1 MKSQP
6 TCQTEPMESRR
17 WLNRHQPQTLVTGTM
32 LLYIEGL
39 FNLVR
44 GTELM
49 FIGLAMFPAAY
60 AIANDR
66 RWGWR
71 LGVGAAAVAVLLR
84 IGSIVSYG
92 FTPIVLLI
100 LVFPV
105 ALLALL
111 VHPISREYQRVWF
124 S

>member
-1 MKSQP
+1 M
-6 TCQTEPMESRR
+6 EPRR
-17 WLNRHQPQTLVTGTM
+17 WLNRYQPQTLVTGTM

-60 AIANDR
+60 AIANDKK
-66 RWGWR
+66 WGWR
-71 LGVGAAAVAVLLR
+71 LGVATAAIAILLR
-84 IGSIVSYG
+84 LVSIASYG
-92 FTPIVLLI
+92 LTPTVLLI

-105 ALLALL
+105 ALFALL
-111 VHPISREYQRVWF
+111 VHPSSREHQRLWF

>member
-1 MKSQP
+1 
-6 TCQTEPMESRR
+6 MESRR
-17 WLNRHQPQTLVTGTM
+17 WLNRHQPQTLVSGTV

-44 GTELM
+44 GPELM
-49 FIGLAMFPAAY
+49 LMGLLMFPAAY
-60 AIANDR
+60 GIANER

-71 LGVGAAAVAVLLR
+71 LGVGAAAVALLSR
-84 IGSIVSYG
+84 VRFLFAYG
-92 FTPIVLLI
+92 LTPTILLI
-100 LVFPV
+100 MVFPV

-111 VHPISREYQRVWF
+111 VHPMSREHQRIWF

>member
-1 MKSQP
+1 
-6 TCQTEPMESRR
+6 
-17 WLNRHQPQTLVTGTM
+17 M

-60 AIANDR
+60 AIANDK

-71 LGVGAAAVAVLLR
+71 LGVGAAALAVLLR
-84 IGSIVSYG
+84 LTSIVSHG

>member
-1 MKSQP
+1 VKRHP
-6 TCQTEPMESRR
+6 ACQTEPMESRR
-17 WLNRHQPQTLVTGTM
+17 WLNRYQPQTLVTGTM

-60 AIANDR
+60 AIANDK

-71 LGVGAAAVAVLLR
+71 LGVGAAALAVLLR
-84 IGSIVSYG
+84 LISILSYG
-92 FTPIVLLI
+92 FTPTVLLI

>member
-1 MKSQP
+1 
-6 TCQTEPMESRR
+6 
-17 WLNRHQPQTLVTGTM
+17 M

-60 AIANDR
+60 AIANDK

-71 LGVGAAAVAVLLR
+71 LGVGAAALAVALR
-84 IGSIVSYG
+84 LVSVASFG
-92 FTPIVLLI
+92 FSPRVLLI

>member
-1 MKSQP
+1 
-6 TCQTEPMESRR
+6 
-17 WLNRHQPQTLVTGTM
+17 M

-60 AIANDR
+60 AIANDK

-71 LGVGAAAVAVLLR
+71 LGGGAAALAVLLR
-84 IGSIVSYG
+84 LTSIVSHG

>member
-1 MKSQP
+1 
-6 TCQTEPMESRR
+6 MESRR
-17 WLNRHQPQTLVTGTM
+17 WLNRYQPQTLVTGTM

-49 FIGLAMFPAAY
+49 FIGLVMFPAAY

-71 LGVGAAAVAVLLR
+71 LGVGAAALAVLLR
-84 IGSIVSYG
+84 LTSIVSYG
-92 FTPIVLLI
+92 FTPTVPLI

-105 ALLALL
+105 ALLVLL

>member
-1 MKSQP
+1 MKHHP
-6 TCQTEPMESRR
+6 PCQNDLMEPRR
-17 WLNRHQPQTLVTGTM
+17 WLNRYQPQTLVTGTM

-60 AIANDR
+60 AIANDKK
-66 RWGWR
+66 WGWR
-71 LGVGAAAVAVLLR
+71 LGVATAAIAVLLR
-84 IGSIVSYG
+84 LAFIASYG
-92 FTPIVLLI
+92 LTPTVLLI

-105 ALLALL
+105 ALFALL
-111 VHPISREYQRVWF
+111 LHPSSMEHPRLWF

>member
-1 MKSQP
+1 
-6 TCQTEPMESRR
+6 
-17 WLNRHQPQTLVTGTM
+17 M

-49 FIGLAMFPAAY
+49 FIGLVMFPAAY

-71 LGVGAAAVAVLLR
+71 LGVGAAALAVLLR
-84 IGSIVSYG
+84 LTSIVSHG

>member
-1 MKSQP
+1 M
-6 TCQTEPMESRR
+6 EPRR
-17 WLNRHQPQTLVTGTM
+17 WLNRCQPQTLVTGTV

-49 FIGLAMFPAAY
+49 LIGLAMFPAAY
-60 AIANDR
+60 AIANDK

-71 LGVGAAAVAVLLR
+71 LGVGAAALAVALR
-84 IGSIVSYG
+84 LVSVASFG
-92 FTPIVLLI
+92 FSPRVLLI

>member
-1 MKSQP
+1 
-6 TCQTEPMESRR
+6 
-17 WLNRHQPQTLVTGTM
+17 M

-60 AIANDR
+60 AIANDK

-84 IGSIVSYG
+84 LGSIVSYG

>member
-1 MKSQP
+1 
-6 TCQTEPMESRR
+6 
-17 WLNRHQPQTLVTGTM
+17 
-32 LLYIEGL
+32 
-39 FNLVR
+39 
-44 GTELM
+44 M

-71 LGVGAAAVAVLLR
+71 LGVGAAALAVLLR
-84 IGSIVSYG
+84 LISILSYG
-92 FTPIVLLI
+92 FTPTVLLI

>member
-1 MKSQP
+1 
-6 TCQTEPMESRR
+6 
-17 WLNRHQPQTLVTGTM
+17 M

-71 LGVGAAAVAVLLR
+71 LGVGAAALAVLLR
-84 IGSIVSYG
+84 LISILSYG
-92 FTPIVLLI
+92 FTPTVLLI

>member
-1 MKSQP
+1 
-6 TCQTEPMESRR
+6 MESRR
-17 WLNRHQPQTLVTGTM
+17 WLNRYQPQTLVTGTM

>member
-1 MKSQP
+1 
-6 TCQTEPMESRR
+6 
-17 WLNRHQPQTLVTGTM
+17 M

-60 AIANDR
+60 AIANDK

-71 LGVGAAAVAVLLR
+71 LGVGAAALAVLLR
-84 IGSIVSYG
+84 LISILSYG
-92 FTPIVLLI
+92 FTPTVLLI

>member
-1 MKSQP
+1 
-6 TCQTEPMESRR
+6 MESRR